1 MCSRGDY
8 LDHLFYLGILNMS
21 FGLTALPAP
30 DIIKIPD
37 YDEILKRVVS
47 RLRTINE
54 DYTSIVEGDPAYAI
68 MQSIIFEIV
77 MILQRINDAARAVLV
92 THSIGADLDNVGA
105 LFAIYRQVIQH
116 EDLTADPP
124 IPEILENDNRFRDRI
139 INALEA
145 IVPGS
150 RAWYRGYALESSS
163 MVKDA
168 IALKTNPGEV
178 TVYVQAD
185 NTTAVPDS
193 ALLTTVS
200 DYITAEARK
209 FICDTVIVSAI
220 GIRSYALTAS
230 IKPTLG
236 LDKNTVLADIQKRA
250 EDFANE
256 RKVIGKPIPLSHI
269 YAALIT
275 DAVSEIDLSAP
286 VSNIV
291 PTNIEVPVA
300 SSVTITLG
308 I

>member
-1 MCSRGDY
+1 MA
-8 LDHLFYLGILNMS
+8 

-30 DIIKIPD
+30 DVIKIPD
-37 YDEILKRVVS
+37 YDEILTRVVS

-54 DYTSIVEGDPAYAI
+54 DYTNIVEGDPAYAV
-68 MQSIIFEIV
+68 MQSIVFEIV
-77 MILQRINDAARAVLV
+77 MILQRINDAAHAVLV
-92 THSIGADLDNVGA
+92 THAIGADLDNLGA
-105 LFAIYRQVIQH
+105 SFSIYRQVIQQ

-124 IPEILENDNRFRDRI
+124 IPEILEDDVRFRDRVL
-139 INALEA
+139 NALEA
-145 IVPGS
+145 IAPGS
-150 RAWYRGYALESSS
+150 KAWYRGYALESSS

-185 NTTAVPDS
+185 NTTAVPD
-193 ALLTTVS
+193 TTLITSVS

-209 FICDTVIVSAI
+209 FICDTVNVSAI

-230 IKPTLG
+230 IKPVLG
-236 LDKNTVLADIQKRA
+236 LDSNTVLADIQKQA

-256 RKVIGKPIPLSHI
+256 RKVIGQPIPLSHI

-275 DAVSEIDLSAP
+275 DAVSEIDLSSP

-291 PTNIEVPVA
+291 PTDTEVPVA
-300 SSVTITLG
+300 TSVTITLG
-308 I
+308 

>member
-1 MCSRGDY
+1 MA
-8 LDHLFYLGILNMS
+8 

-37 YDEILKRVVS
+37 FDEILTRVVS
-47 RLRTINE
+47 RLRTINS
-54 DYTSIVEGDPAYAI
+54 DYTSIVEGDPAYAV
-68 MQSIIFEIV
+68 MQSIVFEIV
-77 MILQRINDAARAVLV
+77 MILQRINDAVHAVLV
-92 THSIGADLDNVGA
+92 THAIGADLDNLGA
-105 LFAIYRQVIQH
+105 LFAVHRQVMQQ

-124 IPEILENDNRFRDRI
+124 IPEILEDDLRYRDRVL
-139 INALEA
+139 NALEA

-150 RAWYRGYALESSS
+150 SAWYRGYALESSS

-168 IALKTNPGEV
+168 IALRTSPGEV

-185 NTTAVPDS
+185 NTTAVPDAS
-193 ALLTTVS
+193 LIKTVR

-209 FICDTVIVSAI
+209 FICDTVHVSAI

-236 LDKNTVLADIQKRA
+236 LDRDTVLADIQKRA

-286 VSNIV
+286 VSNIT

-300 SSVTITLG
+300 NSVTITLG
-308 I
+308 T